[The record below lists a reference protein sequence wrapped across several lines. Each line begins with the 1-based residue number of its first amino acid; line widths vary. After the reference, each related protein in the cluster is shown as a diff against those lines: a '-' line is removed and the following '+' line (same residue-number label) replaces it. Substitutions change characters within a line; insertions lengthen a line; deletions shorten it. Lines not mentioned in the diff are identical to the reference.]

1 MTDWYYLVEGEC
13 RMKSI
18 AEKQQPKAPK
28 RMSPLVKGIRRDW
41 QLMLIGLPAVLCIFI
56 FSYIPM
62 GGILYAFQDVGRR
75 GSIWTNDWVG
85 LKWFK
90 QFFNSIYVGRLI
102 KNTLIL
108 NLWSLIAGTT
118 VEIGLAIIFNEV
130 RNGKYKKLTQSCTY
144 FPNFISTTV
153 VVGMMVNMLNP
164 NTGVLS
170 LLFQNVFG
178 MEPVDLFV
186 EPSAFRPMYII
197 SGIWQGAGWGSIIY
211 LGAIN
216 GIDQTLYEAA
226 AIDGAGR
233 LQRIRHITLPGM
245 KAVIILCLIMHI
257 GGLLSHGSGKIILMY
272 TASTYE
278 TADVIST
285 FVYRYGL
292 SGANYGYG
300 AAVGL
305 FNSIISLILLV
316 TANTV
321 SKKVSEIS
329 MF

>member
-1 MTDWYYLVEGEC
+1 
-13 RMKSI
+13 MKSI
-18 AEKQQPKAPK
+18 AERKRFQESGQPAHK
-28 RMSPLVKGIRRDW
+28 SPLLKGIRRDW
-41 QLMLIGLPAVLCIFI
+41 QLILIGLPAVACIFI

-75 GSIWTNDWVG
+75 GSFWTNEWVG

-90 QFFNSIYVGRLI
+90 QFFSSIYVGRLI

-108 NLWSLIAGTT
+108 NVWMLVAGTMT
-118 VEIGLAIIFNEV
+118 EIGLAIVFNEV
-130 RNGKYKKLTQSCTY
+130 KNGKYKKITQSCTY

-153 VVGMMVNMLNP
+153 VVGMMINMLNP

-170 LLFQNVFG
+170 LLFQNVLG

-186 EPSAFRPMYII
+186 EPNAFRPMYII

-216 GIDQTLYEAA
+216 GIDPTLYEAA

-233 LQRIRHITLPGM
+233 LQRIRHVTLPGM
-245 KAVIILCLIMHI
+245 KSVIVICLIMHI
-257 GGLLSHGSGKIILMY
+257 GSLFSLGADKIILMY
-272 TASTYE
+272 SPSTYE

-292 SGANYGYG
+292 AGANYGYG

-305 FNSIISLILLV
+305 VNSVINMLLLI
-316 TANTV
+316 TANAV
-321 SKKVSEIS
+321 CKKITEVS

>member
-1 MTDWYYLVEGEC
+1 
-13 RMKSI
+13 MKSI
-18 AEKQQPKAPK
+18 MAKKQPKSSRPV
-28 RMSPLVKGIRRDW
+28 SPLLKGIRRDW
-41 QLMLIGLPAVLCIFI
+41 QMMLIALPAVACIFV

-62 GGILYAFQDVGRR
+62 GGVLYAFQDVGRR
-75 GSIWTNDWVG
+75 GTIWTNDWVA

-90 QFFNSIYVGRLI
+90 QFFSSIFVGRVI

-108 NLWSLIAGTT
+108 NLWSLIAGTS
-118 VEIGLAIIFNEV
+118 VEIGLAVVFNEV
-130 RNGKYKKLTQSCTY
+130 RDGKYKKFTQSCTY

-153 VVGMMVNMLNP
+153 IVGMMINMLNP

-170 LLFQNVFG
+170 LLFQNLFG

-186 EPSAFRPMYII
+186 EPNAFRPMYVI

-211 LGAIN
+211 LGAIS

-245 KAVIILCLIMHI
+245 KPVIIICLIMHI
-257 GGLLSHGSGKIILMY
+257 GSLLNHGAGKIILMY
-272 TASTYE
+272 TPSTYE

-292 SGANYGYG
+292 EGANYGYG

-321 SKKVSEIS
+321 SKKVSEVS